1 MAGADRII
9 GVDLNPA
16 REVLARKFG
25 LTHFVNP
32 AQLKGDLVP
41 YLAELTG
48 GGADY
53 SFECIGNVDVMRQ
66 ALECCHRG
74 WGVS

>member
-1 MAGADRII
+1 MII

-16 REVLARKFG
+16 REPLARKFG

-32 AQLKGDLVP
+32 KEVEGDLVP
-41 YLAELTG
+41 HLVELTG

-53 SFECIGNVDVMRQ
+53 SFECVGNTTLMRQ
-66 ALECCHRG
+66 APE
-74 WGVS
+74 